1 MQEQTGMPHVYLSLA
16 SLYKLRGLFIIL
28 TLPSEVDIPYL
39 PSAKRIKG
47 NGQELSMQWQ
57 NVLKRCLATL
67 DAQEIRM
74 FYYQNM
80 RHGPLFTP
88 PLPSPSGKICTLP
101 FIDPLYT
108 MRVSEQLYNAPIILE
123 EP

>member
-1 MQEQTGMPHVYLSLA
+1 MPYVYLSLA

-28 TLPSEVDIPYL
+28 TPPSEVDIPYL
-39 PSAKRIKG
+39 PSAKRIKE

-74 FYYQNM
+74 SCYQNM
-80 RHGPLFTP
+80 HHSPYLTV
-88 PLPSPSGKICTLP
+88 PLPSPSKKLCRLP

-108 MRVSEQLYNAPIILE
+108 VQVLD
-123 EP
+123 

>member
-1 MQEQTGMPHVYLSLA
+1 MPYVYLSLA

-28 TLPSEVDIPYL
+28 TLPSEVDIQYL
-39 PSAKRIKG
+39 PSATRIKG

-74 FYYQNM
+74 SYYQNM
-80 RHGPLFTP
+80 HHSAYLVV
-88 PLPSPSGKICTLP
+88 PLPSPSRKLCRIP

-108 MRVSEQLYNAPIILE
+108 VQVLD
-123 EP
+123 